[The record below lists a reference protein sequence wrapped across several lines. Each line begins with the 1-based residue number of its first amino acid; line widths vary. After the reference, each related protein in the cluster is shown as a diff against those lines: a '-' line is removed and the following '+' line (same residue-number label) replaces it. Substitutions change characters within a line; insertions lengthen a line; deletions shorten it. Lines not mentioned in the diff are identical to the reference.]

1 MPESRLH
8 QVAARG
14 QSVWFDTLSR
24 DLVSS
29 GELARMM
36 KEDAVTGVTSNP
48 TIFQK
53 ALSQGNAYDEQIK
66 QLYTETDDV
75 TEIFFRLALDDIRDA
90 CDVLAPAHEK
100 SPWDGYVSMEVLPAL
115 AYDTEKTF
123 DQARWI
129 AKEVDRPNLFVKI
142 PATHAGLPAIEDC
155 IAHGTSINVTLI
167 FSLDRYRAV
176 VEAYLRGL
184 ERLIAGGGD
193 PTKVSSV
200 ASFFVSRVDSEAD
213 KRLEALGNT
222 KLQGK
227 LAIANAK
234 LAYEHFLATF
244 QGERWEYL
252 KSKGA
257 RVQAP
262 LWASTSTKNP
272 AYRDVMYVEEL
283 IGPDTVNTMPLETI
297 EAFQDHG
304 EVRGDTVTEGL
315 DEAHTLLEELAA
327 AGVDYDD
334 VTETLEQEGV
344 QKFADSFTE
353 LLEGVRSK
361 RETVAA

>member
-1 MPESRLH
+1 MTQSRLH
-8 QVAARG
+8 EVTEHG

-36 KEDAVTGVTSNP
+36 KADAVTGVTSNP

-53 ALSQGNAYDEQIK
+53 ALSQGNAYDT
-66 QLYTETDDV
+66 QLKELLAETDDA

-90 CDVLAPAHEK
+90 CDVLAPVHER
-100 SPWDGYVSMEVLPAL
+100 SPWDGYVSMEVLPGL

-123 DQARWI
+123 KQARWI
-129 AKEVDRPNLFVKI
+129 ATEVKRPNLFVKI
-142 PATHAGLPAIEDC
+142 PATEPGLPAIEDS
-155 IAHGTSINVTLI
+155 IAEGTSINITLI
-167 FSLDRYRAV
+167 FSLERYKAV

-184 ERLIAGGGD
+184 ERLIENGGD
-193 PTKVSSV
+193 PSKVSSV
-200 ASFFVSRVDSEAD
+200 ASFFVSRVDTEAD
-213 KRLEALGNT
+213 KRLEAVGN
-222 KLQGK
+222 KELQGK

-234 LAYEHFLATF
+234 LAYQHFLETF
-244 QGERWEYL
+244 QGERWENL
-252 KSKGA
+252 RSKGA
-257 RVQAP
+257 RPQGP

-304 EVRGDTVTEGL
+304 EVRGDTITENV
-315 DEAHTLLEELAA
+315 DAAHQVFADLAA

-334 VTETLEQEGV
+334 VVLTLEKEGV
-344 QKFADSFTE
+344 QKFSDSFDE
-353 LLEGVRSK
+353 ILEGIAEK
-361 RETVAA
+361 RKAIAA